1 MLRVKPRGISIV
13 DQARLQGRLWTPD
26 LVRPA
31 LWLDAADASTVSV
44 ATGVSEWRDKSGN
57 GRHFTQT
64 ATASQPAYNLNGING
79 LRSISYD
86 PTNDALQRT
95 PEAWAFQ
102 YPITS
107 FIVFRATAFTNAY
120 NSLFDFFTANGPTA
134 AGWTNLIKSNGR
146 SAVYLTST
154 AGTQPNYD
162 GTGVV
167 TYVTNKTYI
176 FTGIH
181 QNNSLVGLQNG
192 NTDGSNTG
200 SYTLR
205 TNLSTSPL
213 YIGSSPPFSRY
224 TNWQIGEVI
233 ITNNAALSTSDQLK
247 IEGYLAWKWGI
258 VADLVTSSPFLN
270 RPPLIGD

>member
-1 MLRVKPRGISIV
+1 MSRGV
-13 DQARLQGRLWTPD
+13 NQYDEAQLQGRLWTPD

-64 ATASQPAYNLNGING
+64 TTANQPAYNQNGING
-79 LRSISYD
+79 LSSISFD
-86 PTNDALQRT
+86 GTAKALRRT

-102 YPITS
+102 YPVTA
-107 FIVFRATAFTNAY
+107 FIVFRTAAFNGSY
-120 NSLFDFFTANGPTA
+120 NSLFEFYTVAGQTT
-134 AGWTNLIKSNGR
+134 AGWSDLIGPSLR
-146 SAVYLTST
+146 SAIYATNT
-154 AGTQPNYD
+154 AGTQNFYD
-162 GTGVV
+162 GTGLV
-167 TYVTNKTYI
+167 TYATNRTYI

-181 QNNSLVGLQNG
+181 QNNSLVGLRNG
-192 NTDGSNTG
+192 NADGSNSG

-205 TNLSTSPL
+205 TNLGTSPL
-213 YIGSSPPFSRY
+213 YIGSSPLFSRY

-233 ITNNAALSTSDQLK
+233 ITNNAALSVPDRLK
-247 IEGYLAWKWGI
+247 IEGYLAWKWG
-258 VADLVTSSPFLN
+258 VAGDVVTSSQFLS

>member
-1 MLRVKPRGISIV
+1 MPRGLNPYDEAGFV
-13 DQARLQGRLWTPD
+13 QRRLWTPD

-64 ATASQPAYNLNGING
+64 TTANQPAYNPNGING
-79 LRSISYD
+79 LGSIAYD
-86 PTNDALQRT
+86 ATNDALQRA

-102 YPITS
+102 YPITA
-107 FIVFRATAFTNAY
+107 FIVFRAAAFTNPGY
-120 NSLFDFFTANGPTA
+120 NSLFECFTINGATA
-134 AGWTNLIKSNGR
+134 AGWTCLIKNNGR
-146 SAVYLTST
+146 SAIYSTSII
-154 AGTQPNYD
+154 GTQPNYD
-162 GTGVV
+162 GTGVA
-167 TYVTNKTYI
+167 TYVTNQTYI
-176 FTGIH
+176 FTSVI

-205 TNLSTSPL
+205 TNLGTLPL
-213 YIGSSPPFSRY
+213 YIGSSPSFSRY
-224 TNWQIGEVI
+224 TNWQIGEAI
-233 ITNNAALSTSDQLK
+233 ITNNAALSTSDRLK
-247 IEGYLAWKWGI
+247 AEAYLAWKWGI
-258 VADLVTSSPFLN
+258 RTNIVKSSPFLN

>member
-1 MLRVKPRGISIV
+1 MPRGTTRY
-13 DQARLQGRLWTPD
+13 DEAQLQQRLWTPA
-26 LVRPA
+26 LLRPA

-57 GRHFTQT
+57 NRHFTQST
-64 ATASQPAYNLNGING
+64 PASQPAYNRNGING
-79 LRSISYD
+79 LGSISFD

-102 YPITS
+102 YPVTA
-107 FIVFRATAFTNAY
+107 FIVFSAREFTNAY
-120 NSLFDFFTANGPTA
+120 NSLFEFFTTAGPAT
-134 AGWTNLIKSNGR
+134 AGWSDLIKSNGR
-146 SAVYLTST
+146 SAVYSTSSV
-154 AGTQPNYD
+154 GGQPNYD
-162 GTGVV
+162 GTGVAS
-167 TYVTNKTYI
+167 YVTNRTYI

-192 NTDGSNTG
+192 NTDGSNAG

-205 TNLSTSPL
+205 TNLGTSPL
-213 YIGSSPPFSRY
+213 YIGSSPLFSRY

-233 ITNNAALSTSDQLK
+233 ITNNAALSIADRLK

-258 VADLVTSSPFLN
+258 NNNIVTNSPFIN
-270 RPPLIGD
+270 RPPMIGD

>member
-1 MLRVKPRGISIV
+1 MARGITRY
-13 DQARLQGRLWTPD
+13 DEAQLQQRLWTPN
-26 LVRPA
+26 LLRPA

-64 ATASQPAYNLNGING
+64 ATASQPAYNRNGING
-79 LRSISYD
+79 LGSISFD
-86 PTNDALQRT
+86 PTNDSLQRT

-102 YPITS
+102 YPVTA
-107 FIVFRATAFTNAY
+107 FIVFRAAAFNGSY
-120 NSLFDFFTANGPTA
+120 NSLFEFYTIAGQTT
-134 AGWTNLIKSNGR
+134 AGWSNLINPASR
-146 SAVYLTST
+146 SAIYATNT
-154 AGTQPNYD
+154 TGGQNNYD

-167 TYVTNKTYI
+167 TYVTNQTYI
-176 FTGIH
+176 FTGTH

-192 NTDGSNTG
+192 KTDGSNTG
-200 SYTLR
+200 TYTLR
-205 TNLSTSPL
+205 TNLGTSPL
-213 YIGSSPPFSRY
+213 YIGSSPLFSRY

-233 ITNNAALSTSDQLK
+233 ITNNAALSTSDRLK

-258 VADLVTSSPFLN
+258 PADIVTSSPFLN

>member
-1 MLRVKPRGISIV
+1 MPRGVTIP
-13 DQARLQGRLWTPD
+13 DQAEIERRLWSPIV
-26 LVRPA
+26 LSPA
-31 LWLDAADASTVSV
+31 LWLDAADSSTITI

-57 GRHFTQT
+57 NRHFTQST
-64 ATASQPAYNLNGING
+64 PANQPAYNRNGING
-79 LRSISYD
+79 LGSISYD
-86 PTNDALQRT
+86 PTNDSLQRT

-102 YPITS
+102 YPITA

-120 NSLFDFFTANGPTA
+120 NSLFEFYTSNGATT
-134 AGWTNLIKSNGR
+134 AGWGDLIKSNGR
-146 SAVYLTST
+146 SAVYSTNT

-162 GTGVV
+162 GTGVA
-167 TYVTNKTYI
+167 TYVTNQTYI

-192 NTDGSNTG
+192 KTDGSNAG

-205 TNLSTSPL
+205 TNLGVSPL
-213 YIGSSPPFSRY
+213 CIGSSPMFSRY

-233 ITNNAALSTSDQLK
+233 ITNNAELSTANRLM

-258 VADLVTSSPFLN
+258 NNNLLTSSPYIN
-270 RPPLIGD
+270 RPPLIGDN

>member
-1 MLRVKPRGISIV
+1 MPRGINAY
-13 DQARLQGRLWTPD
+13 DEARLQGRLWTPD
-26 LVRPA
+26 LARPA

-64 ATASQPAYNLNGING
+64 TTANQPAYNRNGING
-79 LRSISYD
+79 LGSISFD

-102 YPITS
+102 YPITA
-107 FIVFRATAFTNAY
+107 FIVFRAAAFTNSY
-120 NSLFDFFTANGPTA
+120 NSLFEFYTASAPTT
-134 AGWTNLIKSNGR
+134 AGWSNLIKSNGK
-146 SAVYLTST
+146 SAIYAANT
-154 AGTQPNYD
+154 AGAQPNYD
-162 GTGVV
+162 GTGVA
-167 TYVTNKTYI
+167 TYVTNRTYI

-192 NTDGSNTG
+192 NTDGSNSG

-205 TNLSTSPL
+205 TNLGTSPFC
-213 YIGSSPPFSRY
+213 IGSSPLFSRY

-233 ITNNAALSTSDQLK
+233 ITNNAALSTSDRLK
-247 IEGYLAWKWGI
+247 VEGYLAWKWGI
-258 VADLVTSSPFLN
+258 AADIVTSSPFLN